1 VSWRRYGGSAAR
13 LRAEDICGQRT
24 GFSPVEIFP
33 DAPES
38 GLILPIPAKSGFPSR
53 ESKPRIPAAGQIGIG
68 GPPGGG
74 KSRNPAGGQNWDG
87 GKIPNIF
94 RTPAESGFKSGK
106 ISFFATA
113 SLSTVKVHTASA
125 LPAAAGHG

>member
-1 VSWRRYGGSAAR
+1 VSVSAYSPGIPDFMLPVGR
-13 LRAEDICGQRT
+13 GQIPK
-24 GFSPVEIFP
+24 SPSIPRCPGIGV
-33 DAPES
+33 
-38 GLILPIPAKSGFPSR
+38 ILPIPAKSGFPSR

-106 ISFFATA
+106 ISFLQRRA
-113 SLSTVKVHTASA
+113 
-125 LPAAAGHG
+125 